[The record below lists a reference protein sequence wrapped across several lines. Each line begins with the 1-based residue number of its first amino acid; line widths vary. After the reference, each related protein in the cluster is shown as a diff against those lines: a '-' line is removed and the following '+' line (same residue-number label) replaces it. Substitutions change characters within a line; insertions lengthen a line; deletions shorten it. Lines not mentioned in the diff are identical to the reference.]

1 MSVIPNEI
9 IPYAFVFILLIF
21 LLALKKTKSSA
32 KLFDT
37 EKKLEVFDDDKKI
50 ILEAAEQ
57 KLLALKDLY
66 LQELIDVKVYVKKTE
81 LVASNLSNEMGENM
95 MEIHELQK
103 KIVYN
108 DLKKM
113 SYDGRDPN
121 TPWREQNISSIGY
134 HYYMTPETAARG
146 LQKLPEAIK
155 TKPKKWV
162 IDDWPD
168 LKKMKIFKTPI

>member
-32 KLFDT
+32 KLFN
-37 EKKLEVFDDDKKI
+37 EKKLDVFDDDKKI

-108 DLKKM
+108 DLKKEIKRKI
-113 SYDGRDPN
+113 DFQN
-121 TPWREQNISSIGY
+121 TTESKTNIDRLIL
-134 HYYMTPETAARG
+134 AVD
-146 LQKLPEAIK
+146 KKIK
-155 TKPKKWV
+155 TGEMHEEK
-162 IDDWPD
+162 
-168 LKKMKIFKTPI
+168 

>member
-9 IPYAFVFILLIF
+9 IPYAFVFILLIS

-32 KLFDT
+32 KLFDAK
-37 EKKLEVFDDDKKI
+37 KKLEVFDDDKKI

-108 DLKKM
+108 DLKKEIKKKI
-113 SYDGRDPN
+113 DFQN
-121 TPWREQNISSIGY
+121 TTKSKTNIDRLIL
-134 HYYMTPETAARG
+134 AVD
-146 LQKLPEAIK
+146 KKIK
-155 TKPKKWV
+155 TGEMHEEK
-162 IDDWPD
+162 
-168 LKKMKIFKTPI
+168 

>member
-9 IPYAFVFILLIF
+9 IPYAFVFIFLIF

-32 KLFDT
+32 KSSDV
-37 EKKLEVFDDDKKI
+37 EKKLEVFDDEKKI

-108 DLKKM
+108 DLKKEIKKKI
-113 SYDGRDPN
+113 DFQN
-121 TPWREQNISSIGY
+121 TTQPKTNIDRLIL
-134 HYYMTPETAARG
+134 AVD
-146 LQKLPEAIK
+146 KKIK
-155 TKPKKWV
+155 TGEMHEEK
-162 IDDWPD
+162 
-168 LKKMKIFKTPI
+168 